1 MQALKQVAN
10 TDETTSAEIFP
21 LQELL
26 RNIAQELNRNATLAH
41 DCQDV
46 IAEMVPFGL
55 SNSVMERI
63 QGVDLFSQIL
73 VELAELLSRAVES
86 CPADLMTSDSLLT
99 GVRLAALRDRL
110 EGRTPDQAVSGD
122 AELW

>member
-1 MQALKQVAN
+1 MQALKQISDVVQASERTN
-10 TDETTSAEIFP
+10 LT
-21 LQELL
+21 LRELL
-26 RNIAQELNRNATLAH
+26 SSVSRELSNNATLAH

-110 EGRTPDQAVSGD
+110 EGRTPDQVESGD